1 VTRVF
6 QKELNAYLYIPWKS
20 CHSDDSKR
28 AWVKGELIRY
38 VRICSR
44 LDDFAKTRKEFGIRL
59 HARGYPGRWLEK
71 VFGEVSYQ
79 VERPKVFTPKPTEL
93 DGNLIHVLKL
103 THNPLWDTVDLGP
116 LWQELGEVWEEHGSC
131 TPNLRF
137 LASFSKPAL
146 LGDRLNH
153 SNREILEA
161 YHDELAATV

>member
-93 DGNLIHVLKL
+93 DDNLIHVLKL

-137 LASFSKPAL
+137 LASFSKPAS